1 MRYYNKRDKS
11 CAGSGLEYIYGR
23 DATTHQLW
31 SCLVRMDIGATSTRT
46 SIYILLL
53 LLLLQYLMSSI
64 VEKLLW
70 TKRAQEK
77 VDRQRGA
84 TRFYSIVVATPAADG
99 GRDSG
104 VLR

>member
-1 MRYYNKRDKS
+1 MYLWQRRDHPPIVVLP
-11 CAGSGLEYIYGR
+11 GSDGYRCHQY
-23 DATTHQLW
+23 THEHLH
-31 SCLVRMDIGATSTRT
+31 
-46 SIYILLL
+46 
-53 LLLLQYLMSSI
+53 I
-64 VEKLLW
+64 VIIIITVTVFDVEHSGKLLW